1 MYPDRFR
8 NKPTKRTPWIIL
20 EPGLIFIMGRS
31 IPDNPGDFYR
41 PVHEWV
47 SAFARNNTEKTRVVL
62 GFEYINTSSTKWIY
76 TILKDLSEMKEP
88 EINASLTWYY
98 ELGDEDMCELGF
110 ILRSLVECPFVIVE
124 VDEMNIARY
133 ERLLT
138 SSA

>member
-1 MYPDRFR
+1 
-8 NKPTKRTPWIIL
+8 
-20 EPGLIFIMGRS
+20 
-31 IPDNPGDFYR
+31 
-41 PVHEWV
+41 
-47 SAFARNNTEKTRVVL
+47 
-62 GFEYINTSSTKWIY
+62 
-76 TILKDLSEMKEP
+76 MKEP